1 MLRKTLIGELK
12 LKRSARKEQNRKIR
26 PNWALARKITLL
38 GGEASTG
45 SWGAQEAKRQSISR
59 IR

>member
-26 PNWALARKITLL
+26 PNWASAREIAIL
-38 GGEASTG
+38 GGEAPTG
-45 SWGAQEAKRQSISR
+45 SRGAQEAKRQSISR